1 MDEYPVNFR
10 IEFKCYLIAINM
22 QNHIQICNKKIAKRL
37 FKRYIRHG
45 LLAKDGSANTRQKSY
60 INNIMYEQNLME
72 NKFIINF
79 VIKDWRDSDNN
90 ILEDSVRLESYIME
104 NIWPADDYIEPII
117 LMVNDFEYKIKY
129 LIKSIE
135 FSKT

>member
-10 IEFKCYLIAINM
+10 IEFKCYLIAIDM
-22 QNHIQICNKKIAKRL
+22 RNHIQICNKKIAKRL
-37 FKRYIRHG
+37 IKRYIRHG

-60 INNIMYEQNLME
+60 INNITYEQNLME

-79 VIKDWRDSDNN
+79 VVKDWRDSDNN

-104 NIWPADDYIEPII
+104 NIWPSDDYIEPII